1 MKGIGIF
8 GLAALALTL
17 AACSPQ
23 QSPQPPPLTLV
34 TKGAPRPPEPEPAP
48 LTGVQLLAQQ
58 PEEVQEAL
66 KQHQQDG
73 KWQIFKTPHDELY
86 PYDEGQE
93 PVVDC
98 APLRTT
104 DIQLE
109 PGETITDVASGDSE
123 RWLVTPAS
131 SGDPRNPTPHLAIKP
146 TAGGISTNLTI
157 YTTKHIYHLML
168 RSRAGHEMQQV
179 AFYYPDEL
187 EQAMQNADHAAANAR
202 APESE
207 PDGVVASLA
216 SLDPGVVNFSY
227 AVSGPKVPWKPI
239 RAFDD
244 GTHVFIQMPA
254 TTKSSEAPALMVAA
268 GDGSEMVNYRVR
280 GDYYVVDKL
289 FDQAVLVSGVG
300 REQDRVSIRYTGGAR

>member
-1 MKGIGIF
+1 MKCTRTI
-8 GLAALALTL
+8 ACVALALTL
-17 AACSPQ
+17 AACSAQ
-23 QSPQPPPLTLV
+23 QAPPPPLTLV
-34 TKGAPRPPEPEPAP
+34 TKATPPPESEPSP
-48 LTGVQLLAQQ
+48 LTGAQLLAQQ
-58 PEEVQEAL
+58 PEEVQAAV
-66 KQHQQDG
+66 KQHQQG
-73 KWQIFKTPHDELY
+73 GTWQTYKTRRHELY

-93 PVVDC
+93 PVVDS

-146 TAGGISTNLTI
+146 TAAGISTNLTI

-168 RSRAGHEMQQV
+168 RSRVGHQIQEV
-179 AFYYPDEL
+179 AFYYPEEL
-187 EQAMQNADHAAANAR
+187 EEAMQDADHAAAKAHD
-202 APESE
+202 PQSES
-207 PDGVVASLA
+207 DGVVASLA
-216 SLDPGVVNFSY
+216 SLDPGVLNFSY
-227 AVSGPKVPWKPI
+227 AVSGPKVPWRPI

-300 REQDRVSIRYTGGAR
+300 RDQDRVSIRYTGAAR

>member
-1 MKGIGIF
+1 MNFIVKF
-8 GLAALALTL
+8 GCIALSLTFI
-17 AACSPQ
+17 ACSAKQTP
-23 QSPQPPPLTLV
+23 PPPPLTLV
-34 TKGAPRPPEPEPAP
+34 TKAEPPSDPEPAP
-48 LTGVQLLAQQ
+48 LSGAQLLAQQ
-58 PEEVQEAL
+58 PREVQEAV
-66 KQHQQDG
+66 KQHQPDG
-73 KWQIFKTPHDELY
+73 AWQVYKTPRRDLY

-93 PVVDC
+93 PAVDC

-104 DIQLE
+104 DIELE

-146 TAGGISTNLTI
+146 TAAGISTNLTI

-168 RSRAGHEMQQV
+168 RSRAGREIQEV
-179 AFYYPDEL
+179 AFYYPEEL
-187 EQAMQNADHAAANAR
+187 QQAIQDADHTAAKAR
-202 APESE
+202 DSQSQ

-216 SLDPGVVNFSY
+216 SLDPGALNFSY
-227 AVSGPKVPWKPI
+227 AVSGPKLPWKPV

-244 GTHVFIQMPA
+244 GTHIYIQMPA
-254 TTKSSEAPALMVAA
+254 TTKSSEAPALLVAA

-289 FDQAVLVSGVG
+289 FDHAVLVSGVG
-300 REQDRVSIRYTGGAR
+300 RDQDRVSIRYTGAAR

>member
-1 MKGIGIF
+1 MKFIDKF
-8 GLAALALTL
+8 GFIALSLTL
-17 AACSPQ
+17 GACSAKQP
-23 QSPQPPPLTLV
+23 PPPPPLTLV
-34 TKGAPRPPEPEPAP
+34 TKAVPPPETEPAP
-48 LTGVQLLAQQ
+48 LTGAQLLAQQ
-58 PEEVQEAL
+58 PQEVQEAV

-73 KWQIFKTPHDELY
+73 AWQVYKTPRRELY

-93 PVVDC
+93 PAVDC

-146 TAGGISTNLTI
+146 TAASISTNLTI

-168 RSRAGHEMQQV
+168 RSRAGHEIQEV
-179 AFYYPDEL
+179 AFYYPEDL
-187 EQAMQNADHAAANAR
+187 EEAMQDADHAAAKAR
-202 APESE
+202 DPQS

-216 SLDPGVVNFSY
+216 SLDSGALNFSY
-227 AVSGPKVPWKPI
+227 AVSGPKLPWKPV

-244 GTHVFIQMPA
+244 GTHIYIQMPA
-254 TTKSSEAPALMVAA
+254 TTKSSEAPALLVAA

-300 REQDRVSIRYTGGAR
+300 REQDRVSIRYTGAAR

>member
-1 MKGIGIF
+1 MKRIGSF
-8 GLAALALTL
+8 GFVALSLTL
-17 AACSPQ
+17 GACAPQ
-23 QSPQPPPLTLV
+23 QAPQPPPLTLV
-34 TKGAPRPPEPEPAP
+34 TKAEPAAEAEPAP
-48 LTGVQLLAQQ
+48 LTGAQLLAQQ
-58 PEEVQEAL
+58 PEEVQGAVKEH
-66 KQHQQDG
+66 QHDG
-73 KWQIFKTPHDELY
+73 AWQVFKTPRRELY
-86 PYDEGQE
+86 PYDQGQE
-93 PVVDC
+93 PAVDC

-104 DIQLE
+104 DLQLE

-168 RSRAGHEMQQV
+168 RSRGGHEMQQV
-179 AFYYPDEL
+179 AFYYPEEL
-187 EQAMQNADHAAANAR
+187 EHAMQDADHQAAKAR
-202 APESE
+202 EPESQ
-207 PDGVVASLA
+207 PDGAVASLA
-216 SLDPGVVNFSY
+216 SLDSGALNFSY
-227 AVSGPKVPWKPI
+227 QVSGPKVPWKPI

-244 GTHVFIQMPA
+244 GTHTYIQMPP

-268 GDGSEMVNYRVR
+268 GDGNEMVNYRVR

-300 REQDRVSIRYTGGAR
+300 REQDRVSIRYTGTAR

>member
-1 MKGIGIF
+1 MKYIGTF
-8 GLAALALTL
+8 GFVVLSLAL
-17 AACSPQ
+17 AACSAKQTP
-23 QSPQPPPLTLV
+23 PPPLTLV
-34 TKGAPRPPEPEPAP
+34 TKAAPSPEPEPAP
-48 LTGVQLLAQQ
+48 LTGAQILAQQ
-58 PEEVQEAL
+58 PQEVREAV

-73 KWQIFKTPHDELY
+73 AWQVYKMPHRELY
-86 PYDEGQE
+86 PYEEGQE
-93 PVVDC
+93 PAVDC

-123 RWLVTPAS
+123 RWLVTPAA

-168 RSRAGHEMQQV
+168 RSRAGREMQEV
-179 AFYYPDEL
+179 AFYYPEEL
-187 EQAMQNADHAAANAR
+187 KQAMQDADHTAAKAR
-202 APESE
+202 DSQSQ

-216 SLDPGVVNFSY
+216 SLDPGALNFSY
-227 AVSGPKVPWKPI
+227 AVSGAKVPWKPV

-244 GTHVFIQMPA
+244 GTHIYIQMPA
-254 TTKSSEAPALMVAA
+254 TTKSSEAPALLVAA

-300 REQDRVSIRYTGGAR
+300 REQDRVSIRYTGTAR

>member
-1 MKGIGIF
+1 MKGIVTVGC
-8 GLAALALTL
+8 ATLALTL
-17 AACSPQ
+17 AACSAQ
-23 QSPQPPPLTLV
+23 QPAPPPLTLV
-34 TKGAPRPPEPEPAP
+34 TKAAQPSEPEPAP
-48 LTGVQLLAQQ
+48 LTGPQLLAQQ
-58 PEEVQEAL
+58 PRGVQEAV
-66 KQHQQDG
+66 KQHQHDG
-73 KWQIFKTPHDELY
+73 KWPVYRTPSHELY
-86 PYDEGQE
+86 PYDEGHE

-123 RWLVTPAS
+123 RWLVTPAA

-157 YTTKHIYHLML
+157 YTTRHIYHLML
-168 RSRAGHEMQQV
+168 RSRARHEVQEV
-179 AFYYPDEL
+179 AFYYPADL
-187 EQAMQNADHAAANAR
+187 EQAMQNADHAAAKAR
-202 APESE
+202 E
-207 PDGVVASLA
+207 PASQPDDVVASLA
-216 SLDPGVVNFSY
+216 SLDPGVLNFSY

-254 TTKSSEAPALMVAA
+254 TTKSSDAPALMVAA
-268 GDGSEMVNYRVR
+268 GDGNEMVNYRVR
-280 GDYYVVDKL
+280 GDYYIVDKL